1 MEDFE
6 LDPIYE
12 DNEYLS
18 QYTDQGGDYND
29 ELYEDNNYLSQFIDN
44 EEVKKVSQIIEE
56 EEKED
61 EDIEEVSEWFT
72 PDFKEALEES
82 RYRTRSKSFRNS
94 SSTNNN
100 TGGGSIENSNSFT
113 DDIVRKESGGDYR
126 AVNPNSSAAGKY
138 QFLWG
143 TRPGKGWQD
152 EIKAFTGVRT
162 KEEFLNNPQAQDS
175 FYNDYYL
182 PKELLPAV
190 KRLKNKGFNL
200 DTDSLAKLV
209 HFRGEQGAM
218 DYLTGKASDQPE
230 AYNMKTSNYIKQTG
244 GYNYAQVGTLTDE
257 EGKMGLENTLGN
269 MLSNMA
275 DNTQKQN
282 NENSNMGTSIN
293 NTTNSYSPSNSLSKN
308 ADLNTQNKNINPDNN
323 NLRETFSTPKTAEDK
338 AMNVTSDTYDPKSTY
353 GIKPT
358 YGSQSEP
365 SNMSSNTVQK
375 SNGSSDF
382 AKFATKNQDAI
393 VQGASMVQPLL
404 DLGRSAQDFKAR
416 GLSNATGA
424 TAVMLGSQESNRKRI
439 EEQDLFNLSLD
450 KFNPN
455 SNNRF
460 KEKSVLG

>member
-1 MEDFE
+1 MENFE

-18 QYTDQGGDYND
+18 QYTDQGESDD
-29 ELYEDNNYLSQFIDN
+29 ESLYEDDDYLSQFIDN
-44 EEVKKVSQIIEE
+44 EEVKKVSQIIEQ

-61 EDIEEVSEWFT
+61 EDIEEISDWFT
-72 PDFKEALEES
+72 PDFKEVLESS
-82 RYRTRSKSFRNS
+82 RYRSRVDNFKNANINN
-94 SSTNNN
+94 TNN
-100 TGGGSIENSNSFT
+100 TRVESIGNSNSFT
-113 DDIVRKESGGDYR
+113 DDIVRKESGGNYR
-126 AVNPNSSAAGKY
+126 AVNPNSSATGKY

-143 TRPGKGWQD
+143 TRPGTGWQD

-162 KEEFLNNPQAQDS
+162 KEEFLNNPEAQDK
-175 FYNDYYL
+175 FYNEYYL
-182 PKELLPAV
+182 PEELLPAV
-190 KRLKNKGFNL
+190 KRLKNKGFNM
-200 DTDSLAKLV
+200 DTDKLAKLV
-209 HFRGEQGAM
+209 HFRGEKGAA
-218 DYLTGKASDQPE
+218 DYLTGKASNQPE
-230 AYNMKTSNYIKQTG
+230 AYNMKTSDYIKQTG
-244 GYNYAQVGTLTDE
+244 GYNYAQAGILTYDE
-257 EGKMGLENTLGN
+257 KGKMGLGNTLGN

-282 NENSNMGTSIN
+282 NENSSMGTTN
-293 NTTNSYSPSNSLSKN
+293 NNINSYSPSNSLSKT
-308 ADLNTQNKNINPDNN
+308 AGLNTQNKNINPDNN

-338 AMNVTSDTYDPKSTY
+338 AMNVTSDTYDT
-353 GIKPT
+353 KPM

-365 SNMSSNTVQK
+365 LGINSNSTQQN
-375 SNGSSDF
+375 NGSSDF
-382 AKFATKNQDAI
+382 SQFATKNQDAI

-404 DLGRSAQDFKAR
+404 DLGRSAKDFKAR

-460 KEKSVLG
+460 KEKRVIG